1 MYVNFTHGGVHFT
14 IRPTASFLRCV
25 HKSILYV
32 CVSTPA
38 LQIGSLAPF
47 F

>member
-1 MYVNFTHGGVHFT
+1 MYVNFTHGGVYFT